1 MPLIQL
7 NTLIHAPAAVCFDL
21 ARSID
26 LHVSA
31 PSPLKHRAVAGVT
44 SGLIGLGEEV
54 TWEGSF
60 LGVSQRM
67 TSKIVALDAPRTFTD
82 EMQRGPFK
90 RWHHTHSFEP
100 TDDSPAKRAG
110 IEPGDVIVAADGKP
124 TDRVSTLQ
132 RIVRTHKPGETV
144 TFDVM
149 RFGSKKSFRVKLAEA
164 PDAEQQVASA
174 ESPTAPA
181 RSGGADARR
190 FACNSCVILRL
201 EKPRADARRRGDS
214 AAPSHALCFSLFF
227 FSSAGLRPLK

>member
-7 NTLIHAPAAVCFDL
+7 NTLIHAPATVCFDM

-82 EMQRGPFK
+82 EMLRGPFK
-90 RWHHTHSFEP
+90 RWRHTHSFEA
-100 TDDSPAKRAG
+100 TDNGTIARDHIDFASPFGPLGSAFDALFLKDFMTRFLVEHNRYIKQEAERRA
-110 IEPGDVIVAADGKP
+110 A
-124 TDRVSTLQ
+124 S
-132 RIVRTHKPGETV
+132 
-144 TFDVM
+144 
-149 RFGSKKSFRVKLAEA
+149 LAE
-164 PDAEQQVASA
+164 EIS
-174 ESPTAPA
+174 
-181 RSGGADARR
+181 
-190 FACNSCVILRL
+190 
-201 EKPRADARRRGDS
+201 
-214 AAPSHALCFSLFF
+214 
-227 FSSAGLRPLK
+227 